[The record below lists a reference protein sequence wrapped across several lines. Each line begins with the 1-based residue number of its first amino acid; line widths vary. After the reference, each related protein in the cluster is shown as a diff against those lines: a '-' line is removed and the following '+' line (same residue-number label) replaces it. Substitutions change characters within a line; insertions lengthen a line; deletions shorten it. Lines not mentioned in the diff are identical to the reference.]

1 MGVPTD
7 WGIGKMFKIVR
18 KSVQFGASEIILETG
33 RMARQADGAVLVT
46 YGETMVL
53 VCATADK
60 TVRPGA
66 DFFPL
71 GVHYQERTWAAGRIP
86 GGFIKR
92 ETRPSEKE
100 ILTSRLID
108 RPLRPLFPKGY
119 TLDTQ
124 VVATVISYDGVHQPD
139 IAAMV
144 GASAALAISGLPFD
158 GPIGGAR
165 VAHIDGQLVL
175 NPSPEQMGNSRLDL
189 VVAGTDKAVT
199 MVESEVDFLSEEE
212 MLDAV
217 MFGFEGF
224 QPVVALIRALAAEC
238 GKPRMA
244 VDAPLVNANLD
255 GQLRA
260 GYLEEIRAAYQVVE
274 KLARQTAVAEC
285 RKRAVVALTAEG
297 GVQAAEVASLFGHL
311 EAEVIRERILST
323 GTRIDGRGLTD
334 VRPIVSEVSLL
345 PRVHGSALFTRGE
358 TQALAVV
365 TLGTG
370 RDEQIVES
378 LDGESR
384 DAFYLNYTFPPYSV
398 GETGRLGAPGRREIG
413 HGKLASRAVSAVLP
427 GKESFPYTIRAIS
440 EITESNG
447 SSSMATV
454 CGVVL
459 AMMDAGV
466 PIKAPVAGIA
476 MGLVKEGERFAV
488 LSDIMGDED
497 HFGDMDFKVA
507 GNAQGIT
514 ALQMD
519 IKITGINREIMAVA
533 LRQARDGRIHILE
546 RMQSS
551 LAEPRAELSTF
562 APRIFTM
569 KINPD
574 KIREVIGS
582 GGKVIRG
589 ITEETGCQID
599 ITDDGTI
606 TIAAVD
612 GQSAKAAETIIR
624 RIVEEVEPGQVYEGK
639 VVRVTDFG
647 AFVNILPNKDGLVH
661 ISQLS
666 GQRVAKVTDVVKEG
680 DVVKVKVL
688 DVDRQGRIK
697 LTMKDV

>member
-1 MGVPTD
+1 
-7 WGIGKMFKIVR
+7 MFNIHR
-18 KSVQFGASEIILETG
+18 KSIQYGQAQLTLETG
-33 RMARQADGAVLVT
+33 RIARQADGAVLVT

-53 VCATADK
+53 VAATADR

-100 ILTSRLID
+100 VLTSRLID
-108 RPLRPLFPKGY
+108 RPLRPLFPKGF

-124 VVATVISYDGVHQPD
+124 VVATVISYDGVHNPD
-139 IAAMV
+139 IPAMI

-158 GPIGGAR
+158 GPIAGAR
-165 VAHIDGQLVL
+165 VAHIEGQFVL
-175 NPSPEQMGNSRLDL
+175 NPTFEQMANSRLDL
-189 VVAGTDKAVT
+189 VVAGTDQAVT

-212 MLDAV
+212 LLDAV
-217 MFGFEGF
+217 MFGFDAF
-224 QPVVALIRALAAEC
+224 QPVVALIRALAADC

-244 VDAPLVNANLD
+244 VEAPVVNAE
-255 GQLRA
+255 LRDKVRQ
-260 GYLEEIRAAYQVVE
+260 GYLGEIRSAYQVVE
-274 KLARQTAVAEC
+274 KLSRQNTVSEC
-285 RKRAVVALTAEG
+285 RKRAVAALSEESPAL
-297 GVQAAEVASLFGHL
+297 ASEVSAIFSSL
-311 EAEVIRERILST
+311 ESEVIRERILST
-323 GTRIDGRGLTD
+323 GARIDGRGLTD
-334 VRPIVSEVSLL
+334 IRNIVSEVGFL

-358 TQALAVV
+358 TQAIAAV

-378 LDGESR
+378 LNGESR
-384 DAFYLNYTFPPYSV
+384 ETFYLNYTFPPYSV

-413 HGKLASRAVSAVLP
+413 HGKLATRALAAILP
-427 GKESFPYTIRAIS
+427 DKESFPYTMRVIS

-454 CGVVL
+454 CGAVL

-476 MGLVKEGERFAV
+476 MGLVKEGERFAI
-488 LSDIMGDED
+488 LSDILGDED

-519 IKITGINREIMAVA
+519 IKITGITREIMAVA
-533 LRQARDGRIHILE
+533 LSQARAGRIHILGK
-546 RMQSS
+546 MQ
-551 LAEPRAELSTF
+551 EVLSTHRADLSSY

-569 KINPD
+569 KIHPD

-599 ITDDGTI
+599 IGDDGTI
-606 TIAAVD
+606 SIAAVD
-612 GQSAKAAETIIR
+612 AESAKAAETIIR
-624 RIVEEVEPGQVYEGK
+624 RIVEEVEPGQLYEGK

-697 LTMKDV
+697 LTMKEI

>member
-1 MGVPTD
+1 MGVPKN
-7 WGIGKMFKIVR
+7 WGKDEMFKIVR

-71 GVHYQERTWAAGRIP
+71 GVHYQERSWAAGRIP

-139 IAAMV
+139 IPAMI

-175 NPSPEQMGNSRLDL
+175 NPSVEQMASSRLDL

-224 QPVVALIRALAAEC
+224 QPVVTLIRELAAEC
-238 GKPRMA
+238 AKPRMA
-244 VDAPLVNANLD
+244 VEAPVVDAALQEQVR
-255 GQLRA
+255 Q
-260 GYLEEIRAAYQVVE
+260 GYLEEIRAGYQVVE
-274 KLARQTAVAEC
+274 KLARQNAVGEC
-285 RKRAVVALTAEG
+285 RKRAIAALSAENSAL
-297 GVQAAEVASLFGHL
+297 AAEVASIFSHL

-334 VRPIVSEVSLL
+334 VRQIVSEVSLL

-398 GETGRLGAPGRREIG
+398 GETGRMGAPGRREIG
-413 HGKLASRAVSAVLP
+413 HGKLATRAVAAILP
-427 GKESFPYTIRAIS
+427 EKDSFPYTVRAIS

-533 LRQARDGRIHILE
+533 LRQARAGRIHILE
-546 RMQSS
+546 RMQST
-551 LAEPRAELSTF
+551 LAEPRADLSNY

-624 RIVEEVEPGQVYEGK
+624 RIVEEVEAGQVYEGK

>member
-1 MGVPTD
+1 
-7 WGIGKMFKIVR
+7 MFNIHR
-18 KSVQFGASEIILETG
+18 KSIQYGQAQLTLETG
-33 RMARQADGAVLVT
+33 RIARQADGAVLVT

-53 VCATADK
+53 VAATADR

-100 ILTSRLID
+100 VLTSRLID
-108 RPLRPLFPKGY
+108 RPLRPLFPKGF

-124 VVATVISYDGVHQPD
+124 VVATVISYDGVHNPD
-139 IAAMV
+139 IPAMI

-158 GPIGGAR
+158 GPIAGAR
-165 VAHIDGQLVL
+165 VAHIEGQFVL
-175 NPSPEQMGNSRLDL
+175 NPTFEQMANSRLDL
-189 VVAGTDKAVT
+189 VVAGTDQAVT

-212 MLDAV
+212 LLDAV
-217 MFGFEGF
+217 MFGFDAF
-224 QPVVALIRALAAEC
+224 QPVVALIRALAADC

-244 VDAPLVNANLD
+244 VEAPVVNAE
-255 GQLRA
+255 LREKVRQ
-260 GYLEEIRAAYQVVE
+260 GYLGEIRSAYQVVE
-274 KLARQTAVAEC
+274 KLSRQNTVSEC
-285 RKRAVVALTAEG
+285 RKRAVAALSEESSAL
-297 GVQAAEVASLFGHL
+297 AAEVSAIFSSL
-311 EAEVIRERILST
+311 ESEVIRERILST
-323 GTRIDGRGLTD
+323 GARIDGRGLTD
-334 VRPIVSEVSLL
+334 IRNIVSEVGFL

-358 TQALAVV
+358 TQAIAAV

-378 LDGESR
+378 LNGESR
-384 DAFYLNYTFPPYSV
+384 ETFYLNYTFPPYSV

-413 HGKLASRAVSAVLP
+413 HGKLATRALAAILP
-427 GKESFPYTIRAIS
+427 DKESFPYTMRVIS

-454 CGVVL
+454 CGAVL

-476 MGLVKEGERFAV
+476 MGLVKEGERFAI
-488 LSDIMGDED
+488 LSDILGDED

-519 IKITGINREIMAVA
+519 IKITGITREIMAVA
-533 LRQARDGRIHILE
+533 LSQARAGRIHILGK
-546 RMQSS
+546 MQ
-551 LAEPRAELSTF
+551 EVLSTHRADLSSY

-569 KINPD
+569 KIHPD

-599 ITDDGTI
+599 IGDDGTI
-606 TIAAVD
+606 SIAAVD
-612 GQSAKAAETIIR
+612 AESAKAAETIIR
-624 RIVEEVEPGQVYEGK
+624 RIVEEVEPGQLYEGK

-697 LTMKDV
+697 LTMKEI

>member
-1 MGVPTD
+1 
-7 WGIGKMFKIVR
+7 MFKIVR

>member
-1 MGVPTD
+1 
-7 WGIGKMFKIVR
+7 MFNIHR
-18 KSVQFGASEIILETG
+18 KSIQYGQTTLTLETG
-33 RMARQADGAVLVT
+33 RIARQADGAVLVT

-53 VCATADK
+53 VAATADK
-60 TVRPGA
+60 TPRPGA

-100 ILTSRLID
+100 VLTSRLID

-124 VVATVISYDGVHQPD
+124 VVATVVSYDGVHNPD
-139 IAAMV
+139 IPAMI

-165 VAHIDGQLVL
+165 VAYVDGQYIL
-175 NPSPEQMGNSRLDL
+175 NPTVEQMAGSRLDL
-189 VVAGTDKAVT
+189 VVAGTDTAVT
-199 MVESEVDFLSEEE
+199 MVESEVDFLSEAE

-217 MFGFEGF
+217 MFGFEAF
-224 QPVVALIRALAAEC
+224 QPVVAMIRELAAAC
-238 GKPRMA
+238 GKPRM
-244 VDAPLVNANLD
+244 VVEAPPVNTELVAKVR
-255 GQLRA
+255 Q
-260 GYLEEIRAAYQVVE
+260 GYLEEVRAAYQVVE
-274 KLARQTAVAEC
+274 KLARQTVVADC
-285 RKRAVVALTAEG
+285 RKRAIAALAGESAS
-297 GVQAAEVASLFGHL
+297 VAAEVSALFSSL
-311 EAEVIRERILST
+311 ESEVIRERILST
-323 GTRIDGRGLTD
+323 GARIDGRGLTD
-334 VRPIVSEVSLL
+334 IRQITSEVGLL

-358 TQALAVV
+358 TQAMAVV

-378 LDGESR
+378 LDGEHR
-384 DAFYLNYTFPPYSV
+384 DNFYLNYTFPPYSV

-413 HGKLASRAVSAVLP
+413 HGKLASRAVAAILP
-427 GKESFPYTIRAIS
+427 SKEEFPYTMRVIS

-454 CGVVL
+454 CGAVL
-459 AMMDAGV
+459 AMLDAGV
-466 PIKAPVAGIA
+466 PLKSAVAGIA

-533 LRQARDGRIHILE
+533 LAQARAGRIHILE
-546 RMQSS
+546 RMQSVLS
-551 LAEPRAELSTF
+551 THRSELSNY
-562 APRIFTM
+562 APRIFTL

-599 ITDDGTI
+599 INDDGTI
-606 TIAAVD
+606 SIAAVD
-612 GQSAKAAETIIR
+612 AESAKAAETIIR

-697 LTMKDV
+697 LTMKEV

>member
-1 MGVPTD
+1 
-7 WGIGKMFKIVR
+7 MFDIHR
-18 KSVQFGASEIILETG
+18 KSIQYGPTLLTLETG
-33 RMARQADGAVLVT
+33 RIARQADGAVLVT

-53 VCATADK
+53 VAATADK
-60 TVRPGA
+60 AVRPGM

-71 GVHYQERTWAAGRIP
+71 GVHYQEKSWAAGRIP

-100 ILTSRLID
+100 VLTSRLID

-124 VVATVISYDGVHQPD
+124 VVATVISYDGIHNAD
-139 IAAMV
+139 IPAMI

-165 VAHIDGQLVL
+165 VAFIEGQFVL
-175 NPSPEQMGNSRLDL
+175 NPTVEQMVNSRLDL

-199 MVESEVDFLSEEE
+199 MVESQVDFLSEEE
-212 MLDAV
+212 VLSAV

-224 QPVVALIRALAAEC
+224 QPVVALIRELAAAC

-244 VDAPLVNANLD
+244 VTKPAVNTALME
-255 GQLRA
+255 QLRQ
-260 GYLEEIRAAYQVVE
+260 GFLEEIRNAYQVVE
-274 KLARQTAVAEC
+274 KLSRQTMVGEI
-285 RKRAVVALTAEG
+285 RKRAVERLAADNG
-297 GVQAAEVASLFGHL
+297 GLAAEVAALFSGL
-311 EAEVIRERILST
+311 ESEVIRERILST
-323 GTRIDGRGLTD
+323 GARIDGRGLTD
-334 VRPIVSEVSLL
+334 IRPIVSEVGFL

-358 TQALAVV
+358 TQAIAAV

-384 DAFYLNYTFPPYSV
+384 DNFYLNYTFPPYSV

-413 HGKLASRAVSAVLP
+413 HGKLASRALAAILP
-427 GKESFPYTIRAIS
+427 GKENFPYTLRVIS

-454 CGVVL
+454 CGAVL

-466 PIKAPVAGIA
+466 PLKAAVAGIA

-488 LSDIMGDED
+488 LSDILGDED

-519 IKITGINREIMAVA
+519 IKITGITREIMAVA
-533 LRQARDGRIHILE
+533 LQQARAGRIHILG
-546 RMQSS
+546 RMQEV
-551 LAEPRAELSTF
+551 LTTHRPELSNY
-562 APRIFTM
+562 APRIFTL
-569 KINPD
+569 KIHPD

-599 ITDDGTI
+599 IGDDGTI
-606 TIAAVD
+606 SIAAVD
-612 GQSAKAAETIIR
+612 AQSAQAAETIIR

-697 LTMKDV
+697 LTMKEV

>member
-1 MGVPTD
+1 
-7 WGIGKMFKIVR
+7 MFDIHR
-18 KSVQFGASEIILETG
+18 KSIQYGQSTLTLETG
-33 RMARQADGAVLVT
+33 RIARQADGAVVVT

-53 VCATADK
+53 VAATADK
-60 TVRPGA
+60 TVRPGL

-71 GVHYQERTWAAGRIP
+71 GVHYQEKTWAAGRIP

-108 RPLRPLFPKGY
+108 RPLRPLFPKGF

-124 VVATVISYDGVHQPD
+124 IVATVISYDGVNNAD
-139 IAAMV
+139 IAAMI

-165 VAHIDGQLVL
+165 VAHIDGQFVL
-175 NPSPEQMGNSRLDL
+175 NPTVEQMATSRLDL
-189 VVAGTDKAVT
+189 VVAGTEHAVT
-199 MVESEVDFLSEEE
+199 MVESQVDFLSEEE

-224 QPVVALIRALAAEC
+224 QPVVAMIRELAAEC
-238 GKPRMA
+238 GKPRM
-244 VDAPLVNANLD
+244 VVQPPQVNAELD
-255 GQLRA
+255 AKVRQGF
-260 GYLEEIRAAYQVVE
+260 LEEIRTIYRIVE
-274 KLARQTAVAEC
+274 KMPRQEAVGAC
-285 RKRAVVALTAEG
+285 KKRAISQLSGEDAGLSTEIAG
-297 GVQAAEVASLFGHL
+297 LFHVL
-311 EAEVIRERILST
+311 ESEVIRERILST
-323 GTRIDGRGLTD
+323 GARIDGRTLTD
-334 VRPIVSEVSLL
+334 IRAIVGEVGLL

-378 LDGESR
+378 LDGETR
-384 DAFYLNYTFPPYSV
+384 DNFYLNYTFPPYSV

-413 HGKLASRAVSAVLP
+413 HGKLASRALAAILP
-427 GKESFPYTIRAIS
+427 TKEEFPYTMRVIS

-454 CGVVL
+454 CGAVL

-466 PIKAPVAGIA
+466 PLRSAVAGIA

-488 LSDIMGDED
+488 LSDILGDED

-507 GNAQGIT
+507 GNEQGIT

-519 IKITGINREIMAVA
+519 IKITGITREIMAVA
-533 LRQARDGRIHILE
+533 LKQAREGRIHILGKMAE
-546 RMQSS
+546 VLTTHRADLSS
-551 LAEPRAELSTF
+551 Y
-562 APRIFTM
+562 APRIFTL
-569 KINPD
+569 KIHPD

-582 GGKVIRG
+582 GGKVIRS

-599 ITDDGTI
+599 IQDDGTI
-606 TIAAVD
+606 SIAAID
-612 GQSAKAAETIIR
+612 GASAKAAEDIIR
-624 RIVEEVEPGQVYEGK
+624 RIIAEVEVGQVYNGT
-639 VVRVTDFG
+639 VVRITDFG

-666 GQRVAKVTDVVKEG
+666 AQRVAKVTDVVKEG
-680 DVVKVKVL
+680 DTVKVKVL
-688 DVDRQGRIK
+688 DVDRQGRVK
-697 LTMKDV
+697 LTMKDI

>member
-1 MGVPTD
+1 
-7 WGIGKMFKIVR
+7 MFNIHR
-18 KSVQFGASEIILETG
+18 KSIPFGPTELTLETG
-33 RMARQADGAVLVT
+33 RIARQADGAVLVT

-53 VCATADK
+53 VAATADK

-71 GVHYQERTWAAGRIP
+71 GVHYQEKTWAAGRIP

-100 ILTSRLID
+100 VLTSRLID

-124 VVATVISYDGVHQPD
+124 VVATVVSYDGVHNPD
-139 IAAMV
+139 IPAMI

-165 VAHIDGQLVL
+165 VAHVDGQWVL
-175 NPSPEQMGNSRLDL
+175 NPTVEQMANSRLDL
-189 VVAGTDKAVT
+189 VVAGTDRAVT
-199 MVESEVDFLSEEE
+199 MVESEVDFLSEAEI
-212 MLDAV
+212 LDAV

-224 QPVVALIRALAAEC
+224 QPVVALIRELAAEC

-244 VDAPLVNANLD
+244 VAAPAVNGALVAQVRQ
-255 GQLRA
+255 GF
-260 GYLEEIRAAYQVVE
+260 LEEIRNAYQVVE
-274 KLARQTAVAEC
+274 KLPRQTVVSEC
-285 RKRAVVALTAEG
+285 RKRAVAALAAEG
-297 GVQAAEVASLFGHL
+297 GALAAEVSAIFAEL

-323 GTRIDGRGLTD
+323 GARIDGRSLTD
-334 VRPIVSEVSLL
+334 IRAIVSEVGFL

-358 TQALAVV
+358 TQAIAAI

-378 LDGESR
+378 LNGESR

-413 HGKLASRAVSAVLP
+413 HGKLASRAMAAILP
-427 GKESFPYTIRAIS
+427 TREAFPYTIRAIS

-476 MGLVKEGERFAV
+476 MGLVKEGERFAI
-488 LSDIMGDED
+488 LSDILGDED

-519 IKITGINREIMAVA
+519 IKIAGITREIMAVA
-533 LRQARDGRIHILE
+533 LQQARAGRIHILGK
-546 RMQSS
+546 MQEV
-551 LAEPRAELSTF
+551 LAETRADLSTY
-562 APRIFTM
+562 APRIFTL
-569 KINPD
+569 KIHPD

-599 ITDDGTI
+599 ISDDGTI
-606 TIAAVD
+606 AIAAID
-612 GQSAKAAETIIR
+612 AQSAKAAETIIR

-666 GQRVAKVTDVVKEG
+666 SQRVAKVTDVVKEG

-697 LTMKDV
+697 LTMKEA

>member
-1 MGVPTD
+1 
-7 WGIGKMFKIVR
+7 MFDIHR
-18 KSVQFGASEIILETG
+18 KSIQYGQSTLTLETG
-33 RMARQADGAVLVT
+33 KIARQADGAVVVT

-53 VCATADK
+53 VAATADK
-60 TVRPGA
+60 TVRPGL

-71 GVHYQERTWAAGRIP
+71 GVHYQEKTWAAGRIP

-108 RPLRPLFPKGY
+108 RPLRPLFPKGF

-124 VVATVISYDGVHQPD
+124 IVATVISYDGVNNAD
-139 IAAMV
+139 IAAMI

-165 VAHIDGQLVL
+165 VAHIDGQFVL
-175 NPSPEQMGNSRLDL
+175 NPTVEQMATSRLDL
-189 VVAGTDKAVT
+189 VVAGTEHAVT
-199 MVESEVDFLSEEE
+199 MVESQVDFLSEEE

-224 QPVVALIRALAAEC
+224 QPVVAMIRELAAEC
-238 GKPRMA
+238 GKPRM
-244 VDAPLVNANLD
+244 VVQPPQVNAELD
-255 GQLRA
+255 AKVRQGF
-260 GYLEEIRAAYQVVE
+260 LEEIRTIYRIVE
-274 KLARQTAVAEC
+274 KMPRQEAVGAC
-285 RKRAVVALTAEG
+285 KKRAISQLSGEDAGLSTEIAG
-297 GVQAAEVASLFGHL
+297 LFHVL
-311 EAEVIRERILST
+311 ESEVIRERILST
-323 GTRIDGRGLTD
+323 GARIDGRTLTD
-334 VRPIVSEVSLL
+334 IRAIVGEVGLL

-378 LDGESR
+378 LDGETR
-384 DAFYLNYTFPPYSV
+384 DNFYLNYTFPPYSV

-413 HGKLASRAVSAVLP
+413 HGKLASRALAAILP
-427 GKESFPYTIRAIS
+427 TKEEFPYTMRVIS

-454 CGVVL
+454 CGAVL

-466 PIKAPVAGIA
+466 PLRSAVAGIA

-488 LSDIMGDED
+488 LSDILGDED

-507 GNAQGIT
+507 GNEQGIT

-519 IKITGINREIMAVA
+519 IKITGITREIMAVA
-533 LRQARDGRIHILE
+533 LKQAREGRIHILGKMAE
-546 RMQSS
+546 VLTTHRADLSS
-551 LAEPRAELSTF
+551 Y
-562 APRIFTM
+562 APRIFTL
-569 KINPD
+569 KIHPD

-582 GGKVIRG
+582 GGKVIRS

-599 ITDDGTI
+599 IQDDGTI
-606 TIAAVD
+606 SIAAID
-612 GQSAKAAETIIR
+612 GASAKAAEDIIR
-624 RIVEEVEPGQVYEGK
+624 RIIAEVEVGQVYNGT
-639 VVRVTDFG
+639 VVRITDFG

-666 GQRVAKVTDVVKEG
+666 SQRVAKVTDVVKEG
-680 DVVKVKVL
+680 DTVKVKVL
-688 DVDRQGRIK
+688 DVDRQGRVK
-697 LTMKDV
+697 LTMKDI

>member
-1 MGVPTD
+1 VH
-7 WGIGKMFKIVR
+7 
-18 KSVQFGASEIILETG
+18 
-33 RMARQADGAVLVT
+33 QAD
-46 YGETMVL
+46 
-53 VCATADK
+53 
-60 TVRPGA
+60 
-66 DFFPL
+66 
-71 GVHYQERTWAAGRIP
+71 IP
-86 GGFIKR
+86 
-92 ETRPSEKE
+92 
-100 ILTSRLID
+100 
-108 RPLRPLFPKGY
+108 
-119 TLDTQ
+119 
-124 VVATVISYDGVHQPD
+124 
-139 IAAMV
+139 AMI

-175 NPSPEQMGNSRLDL
+175 NPSFEQMGNSRLDL

-224 QPVVALIRALAAEC
+224 QPVVAMIRALAAEC
-238 GKPRMA
+238 AKPRM
-244 VDAPLVNANLD
+244 VVEAPVVNASLD
-255 GQLRA
+255 GQLRV
-260 GYLEEIRAAYQVVE
+260 GYLEEVRAAYQVVE

-285 RKRAVVALTAEG
+285 RKRAVTALTAES
-297 GVQAAEVASLFGHL
+297 GVQAAEVSSLFGHL

-334 VRPIVSEVSLL
+334 VRPIVSEVGLL

-358 TQALAVV
+358 TQSLAVV

-384 DAFYLNYTFPPYSV
+384 DSFYLNYTFPPYSV

-413 HGKLASRAVSAVLP
+413 HGKLASRAMSAVLP
-427 GKESFPYTIRAIS
+427 GKEAFPYTIRAIS

-507 GNAQGIT
+507 GNAEGIT

-533 LRQARDGRIHILE
+533 LRQARAGRIHILE

-551 LAEPRAELSTF
+551 LAEPRAELSAY

-624 RIVEEVEPGQVYEGK
+624 RIVEEVEAGQVYEGK

>member
-1 MGVPTD
+1 
-7 WGIGKMFKIVR
+7 MFDIHK
-18 KSVQFGASEIILETG
+18 KSMQYGPALLTLETG
-33 RMARQADGAVLVT
+33 RIARQADGAVLVT

-53 VCATADK
+53 VAATADK
-60 TVRPGA
+60 TPRPGA

-71 GVHYQERTWAAGRIP
+71 GVHYQEKTWAAGRIP

-124 VVATVISYDGVHQPD
+124 VVATVISYDGVHNAD
-139 IAAMV
+139 IPAMI

-158 GPIGGAR
+158 GPVAGAR
-165 VAHIDGQLVL
+165 VGYIEGQFVL
-175 NPSPEQMGNSRLDL
+175 NPTLEQMKESRLDL
-189 VVAGTDKAVT
+189 VVAGTDQAVT
-199 MVESEVDFLSEEE
+199 MVESQVDFLSEEE

-217 MFGFEGF
+217 MFGFEAF
-224 QPVVALIRALAAEC
+224 QPVVALIRELAAEC
-238 GKPRMA
+238 GKPRMT
-244 VDAPLVNANLD
+244 VVAPPVNAELLAR
-255 GQLRA
+255 LRQD
-260 GYLEEIRAAYQVVE
+260 YLEEIRNAYQVVE
-274 KLARQTAVAEC
+274 KLPRQTVVGEC
-285 RKRAVVALTAEG
+285 RKRAVAALAG
-297 GVQAAEVASLFGHL
+297 GDASLATEVGALFADL
-311 EAEVIRERILST
+311 ESEVIRERILST
-323 GTRIDGRGLTD
+323 GARIDGRRLTD
-334 VRPIVSEVSLL
+334 IRTIVGEVGFL

-358 TQALAVV
+358 TQAIAAV

-384 DAFYLNYTFPPYSV
+384 DNFYLNYTFPPYSV

-413 HGKLASRAVSAVLP
+413 HGKLASRALAAILP
-427 GKESFPYTIRAIS
+427 SKESFPYTLRVIS

-454 CGVVL
+454 CGAVL

-466 PIKAPVAGIA
+466 PLKAAVAGIA
-476 MGLVKEGERFAV
+476 MGLVKEGERFAI
-488 LSDIMGDED
+488 LSDILGDED

-519 IKITGINREIMAVA
+519 IKIAGINREIMAVA
-533 LRQARDGRIHILE
+533 LKQAREGRIHILGK
-546 RMQSS
+546 MQAV
-551 LAEPRAELSTF
+551 LATHREELSAY

-569 KINPD
+569 KIHPD

-582 GGKVIRG
+582 GGKVIRS

-599 ITDDGTI
+599 ISDDGSI
-606 TIAAVD
+606 AIAAID
-612 GQSAKAAETIIR
+612 AQSAHAAETIIR
-624 RIVEEVEPGQVYEGK
+624 RIVEEVEPGQIYEGK